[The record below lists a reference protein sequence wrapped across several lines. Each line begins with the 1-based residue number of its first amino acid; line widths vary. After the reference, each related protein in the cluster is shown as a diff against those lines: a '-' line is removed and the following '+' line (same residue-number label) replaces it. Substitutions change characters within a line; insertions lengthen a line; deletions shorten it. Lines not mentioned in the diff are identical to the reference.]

1 MPARG
6 FPYRACALLRGKLP
20 RGQEERGME
29 NYRVFQGKDTRQVD
43 GYTGKAALKDSWYY
57 ELSDYEGDVLYSVA
71 YASQEAAYEAAEEEF
86 GAEGVG

>member
-1 MPARG
+1 MG

-43 GYTGKAALKDSWYY
+43 GHTGKAALKDSWYY
-57 ELSDYEGDVLYSVA
+57 EPSDYEGDVLYSVA
-71 YASQEAAYEAAEEEF
+71 HASREAAYEAAEEEF

>member
-1 MPARG
+1 
-6 FPYRACALLRGKLP
+6 
-20 RGQEERGME
+20 ME

-57 ELSDYEGDVLYSVA
+57 EPSDYEGDVLYSVA